1 MQNSPHTSPT
11 SIATSGVAIALMED
25 SSLQLALSAVH
36 AAEGRKGADIT
47 LLRTTA
53 VSLLADYFVIITG
66 FSKVQVRAIAYSVS
80 DAVEEDLQRLPKHME
95 GQGDANWVLLDYG
108 DVIVHVMMPQ
118 EREFYDLEAFWG
130 HAEKVDFAELLTQF
144 DDGKS

>member
-1 MQNSPHTSPT
+1 MQNSPNTSPT
-11 SIATSGVAIALMED
+11 SILENSGATSPMED

-36 AAEGRKGADIT
+36 AAEDRKGADVT

-66 FSKVQVRAIAYSVS
+66 FSRVQVRAIAYSIS

-130 HAEKVDFAELLTQF
+130 HAEKVDYA
-144 DDGKS
+144 GKEIL

>member
-1 MQNSPHTSPT
+1 MQNLSNPSPT
-11 SIATSGVAIALMED
+11 SVVTSSVATALPMED
-25 SSLQLALSAVH
+25 HSLQLALSAVH
-36 AAEGRKGADIT
+36 AAEDRKGADIT

-66 FSKVQVRAIAYSVS
+66 FSRVQVRAIANSIA

-95 GQGDANWVLLDYG
+95 GQGDSNWVLLDYG

-130 HAEKVDFAELLTQF
+130 HAEKVDYAELLA
-144 DDGKS
+144 

>member
-1 MQNSPHTSPT
+1 MQNSPNTSPT
-11 SIATSGVAIALMED
+11 SVLETSDVTTAPIED
-25 SSLQLALSAVH
+25 TSLQLALSAVH
-36 AAEGRKGADIT
+36 AADDRKGADVV

-66 FSKVQVRAIAYSVS
+66 FSRVQVRAIAYSIA
-80 DAVEEDLQRLPKHME
+80 DAVEEELQRLPKHME

-130 HAEKVDFAELLTQF
+130 HAEKVEYAELLA
-144 DDGKS
+144 

>member
-1 MQNSPHTSPT
+1 MQNPNTSPT
-11 SIATSGVAIALMED
+11 SVLETSDVTTAPIED
-25 SSLQLALSAVH
+25 TSLQLALSAVH
-36 AAEGRKGADIT
+36 AAADRKGADVV

-66 FSKVQVRAIAYSVS
+66 FSRVQVRAIAYSIS
-80 DAVEEDLQRLPKHME
+80 DAVEEELQRLPKHME

-130 HAEKVDFAELLTQF
+130 HAEKVEYAELLA
-144 DDGKS
+144 

>member
-1 MQNSPHTSPT
+1 MQNLPNSSPA
-11 SIATSGVAIALMED
+11 SIATSSMATAPVED
-25 SSLQLALSAVH
+25 SSLQLALSALH
-36 AAEGRKGADIT
+36 AAEERKGADIT

-66 FSKVQVRAIAYSVS
+66 FSRVQVRAIAYSIS
-80 DAVEEDLQRLPKHME
+80 DAVEEELQRLPKHME

-130 HAEKVDFAELLTQF
+130 HAEKVDYAELLTN
-144 DDGKS
+144 

>member
-1 MQNSPHTSPT
+1 MQNSPNTSPT
-11 SIATSGVAIALMED
+11 SILENSGAISPMED

-36 AAEGRKGADIT
+36 AAEDRKGADVT

-66 FSKVQVRAIAYSVS
+66 FSRVQVRAIAYSIS
-80 DAVEEDLQRLPKHME
+80 DAVEEDLQRLPKHKE
-95 GQGDANWVLLDYG
+95 GQGDANRVLLDYRE
-108 DVIVHVMMPQ
+108 VIVHVMMPQ

-130 HAEKVDFAELLTQF
+130 HAEKVDYAELLTN
-144 DDGKS
+144 

>member
-1 MQNSPHTSPT
+1 MQNSPNTSPT
-11 SIATSGVAIALMED
+11 FILENSGAIAPMED

-36 AAEGRKGADIT
+36 AAEDRKGADVT

-66 FSKVQVRAIAYSVS
+66 FSRVQVRAIAYSIS

-130 HAEKVDFAELLTQF
+130 HAEKVEYAELLTN
-144 DDGKS
+144 

>member
-1 MQNSPHTSPT
+1 MQNSSPTSPT
-11 SIATSGVAIALMED
+11 SVATSNPAIAPMED

-36 AAEGRKGADIT
+36 AADDRKGADIT

-66 FSKVQVRAIAYSVS
+66 FSKVQVRAIAYSIS
-80 DAVEEDLQRLPKHME
+80 DAVEEDLQRVPKHME

-118 EREFYDLEAFWG
+118 ERDFYDLEAFWG
-130 HAEKVDFAELLTQF
+130 HAEKVEYAELLT
-144 DDGKS
+144 D

>member
-11 SIATSGVAIALMED
+11 SVASSNRAIASIED

-36 AAEGRKGADIT
+36 AAEERKGADIT

-66 FSKVQVRAIAYSVS
+66 FSRVQVRAIAYSIS

-130 HAEKVDFAELLTQF
+130 HAEKVEYAELLA
-144 DDGKS
+144 